1 MLRLSVFPPICEGL
15 AHRVAPCILA
25 RVPRP
30 RKLSRAEVHLV
41 HLSSEQRIES
51 RCLFLVAERKSTN
64 LMFRLLALIKE
75 VLFRFAFGLCILMQL
90 VLWALLAAGI
100 EALFRSDSS
109 FVMGLVIF
117 LLLLGPFLIG
127 AANFFI

>member
-1 MLRLSVFPPICEGL
+1 
-15 AHRVAPCILA
+15 
-25 RVPRP
+25 
-30 RKLSRAEVHLV
+30 
-41 HLSSEQRIES
+41 
-51 RCLFLVAERKSTN
+51 
-64 LMFRLLALIKE
+64 MFRLLALIKE